1 MTRTCE
7 KKSLDLTVK
16 LLVSKKEKLVIDIDL
31 KTQVPTKLQK
41 QEVINAPENITI
53 EAQSISTERK
63 IE

>member
-1 MTRTCE
+1 MPTHE